1 MTGSKKAARGGL
13 WTSALNRFS
22 GRLALAARAH
32 EAEHGSQ
39 QAQAPAAHRG
49 NGLNGQADGEV
60 AARRAGAGGAG
71 GVVGQIGFARY
82 VRHAGLKRQRAGNG
96 GRGGEADGSFY
107 PETLRKSVSSGI

>member
-1 MTGSKKAARGGL
+1 MTSSKKAARGGL

-32 EAEHGSQ
+32 EAERGSQ

-60 AARRAGAGGAG
+60 A
-71 GVVGQIGFARY
+71 
-82 VRHAGLKRQRAGNG
+82 VRKRVN
-96 GRGGEADGSFY
+96 
-107 PETLRKSVSSGI
+107 SVMAQFKKK